1 MTLGN
6 QNQVSTTPTEKTND
20 QIRSA
25 IDLLLSSDSVEVK
38 EPLIKLTECSP
49 EVDVVINKLGGIC
62 TRCNT
67 MFKSRVSLLNH
78 LEKCDP
84 NFVLSEDDN
93 LNNNISEDNID
104 EDNNFDDDQPI
115 IKLHIKQPSPKLV
128 IVSQ

>member
-1 MTLGN
+1 MPLGN
-6 QNQVSTTPTEKTND
+6 QNQVSTTSTEKNNN

-49 EVDVVINKLGGIC
+49 DVDVVINKSGGIC

-78 LEKCDP
+78 LKKCDP
-84 NFVLSEDDN
+84 NFVLDNDDISDDDD
-93 LNNNISEDNID
+93 ISE
-104 EDNNFDDDQPI
+104 EDV
-115 IKLHIKQPSPKLV
+115 IKLNIKQPNIKPPSPKLV